1 MRLFVAF
8 DLRDAVRQGL
18 ADLTKKLKPLCKSAR
33 WARPEGMHVTLKFI
47 GHVIDEA
54 DTRKLDSLCAA
65 LAAVR
70 SDVPV
75 EMHFRGVGFFPDAH
89 QPRVLWCGVKGCANL
104 AMLAA
109 GVQDAL
115 EPLGIPRDEHEFV
128 PHLTLARFNKL
139 SPVEKFRSSREGF
152 DELARSVAELPQ
164 NDFGSVRES
173 EFHLFE
179 SLLKPTGAEYKK
191 IQTYSFVKES
201 A

>member
-8 DLRDAVRQGL
+8 DLPDIVRHGL
-18 ADLTKKLKPLCKSAR
+18 ADLTKKSKPLCKNAR

-54 DTRKLDSLCAA
+54 DTRKLDMLRAA
-65 LAAVR
+65 LAAVC
-70 SDVPV
+70 SDAPV

-89 QPRVLWCGVKGCANL
+89 RPRVLWCGVKASANL
-104 AMLAA
+104 AKLAA

-115 EPLGIPRDEHEFV
+115 EPLGIPRDEHDFV
-128 PHLTLARFNKL
+128 PHLTLARFKL
-139 SPVEKFRSSREGF
+139 SPVEKFHSSREGF
-152 DELARSVAELPQ
+152 DELARSLAEMAQ